1 MHRGLMWQ
9 RNSIVDSA
17 DVSRQCNSQE
27 HMTTLCLDYCR
38 SLVVQYVCATSI
50 YICCSTFI
58 ILYIYSLH
66 LYKMFRSHI
75 VDSMGTTSTGKGV
88 HLGDKDATGIAKALR
103 RAV

>member
-1 MHRGLMWQ
+1 MCAQLRFIYVVPPLYLF
-9 RNSIVDSA
+9 SA
-17 DVSRQCNSQE
+17 
-27 HMTTLCLDYCR
+27 L
-38 SLVVQYVCATSI
+38 
-50 YICCSTFI
+50 
-58 ILYIYSLH
+58 